1 MHVLIL
7 SKICEKAVSRLEEKY
22 HAVRAIGMARA
33 QLLEIVSD
41 YDVLVFRSGVAIDRE
56 LLERAKTLKLIV
68 RAGSGM
74 DNLDVG
80 YAEQNNIIIK
90 RIPEPAAS
98 AVAEMAFGLML
109 CLARKIL
116 IADKAFRQGAWI
128 KNDIEG
134 RLLMGK
140 VLGVV
145 GVGSIGSSV
154 GQLGRAMGM
163 RVVGCVENP
172 NQERAE
178 SLGRLGIE
186 LLSLADVITQADS
199 LCLHVPLKESTRNLI
214 DRSVLSS
221 MKEGSFLVDLSRGG
235 VVDEQALFEA
245 LTSGGG
251 LAGAAIDVHQ
261 SEGPGF
267 TSPFL
272 SLPNVILTPHIGSQ
286 TIDTQVEIGKR
297 VVELID
303 ELSGGKC

>member
-7 SKICEKAVSRLEEKY
+7 SQICEKAVSRLEEKY

-116 IADKAFRQGAWI
+116 IADKAFRQGA
-128 KNDIEG
+128 
-134 RLLMGK
+134 
-140 VLGVV
+140 
-145 GVGSIGSSV
+145 
-154 GQLGRAMGM
+154 
-163 RVVGCVENP
+163 
-172 NQERAE
+172 
-178 SLGRLGIE
+178 
-186 LLSLADVITQADS
+186 
-199 LCLHVPLKESTRNLI
+199 
-214 DRSVLSS
+214 
-221 MKEGSFLVDLSRGG
+221 
-235 VVDEQALFEA
+235 
-245 LTSGGG
+245 
-251 LAGAAIDVHQ
+251 
-261 SEGPGF
+261 
-267 TSPFL
+267 
-272 SLPNVILTPHIGSQ
+272 
-286 TIDTQVEIGKR
+286 
-297 VVELID
+297 
-303 ELSGGKC
+303 